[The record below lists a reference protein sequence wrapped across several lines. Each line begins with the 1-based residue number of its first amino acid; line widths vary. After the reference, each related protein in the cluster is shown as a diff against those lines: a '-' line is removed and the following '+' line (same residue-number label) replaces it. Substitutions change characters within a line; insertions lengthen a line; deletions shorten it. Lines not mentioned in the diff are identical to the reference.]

1 GGATIKA
8 YKVEKRPVGERE
20 WRPVSKYPVRGTSLT
35 VDGLEPGVEYE
46 FQVSAENE
54 AGLSEP
60 AVIAA
65 PVALKAVKP
74 KGTVPF
80 FEQRL
85 DSKMQGGEGK
95 SFTMDV
101 KISATPEPTV
111 KWFLNGKEIVIG
123 ARHRVRQNEGEF
135 SLILDSVSE
144 GDAGEYICEAT
155 NALGT
160 EKCRGKMNVVLT
172 PKIKGTIDTQTV
184 EYGNPLKIKI
194 PYRGQGDVIATLALE
209 GSPIEE
215 DDRVKTNVFDDYVQ
229 FVIRSAEL
237 SDEGTFKVT
246 LSNEAG
252 SDSVAFKVKVQ
263 AKPGTP
269 RGPLNVEE

>member
-1 GGATIKA
+1 
-8 YKVEKRPVGERE
+8 
-20 WRPVSKYPVRGTSLT
+20 
-35 VDGLEPGVEYE
+35 
-46 FQVSAENE
+46 
-54 AGLSEP
+54 
-60 AVIAA
+60 
-65 PVALKAVKP
+65 
-74 KGTVPF
+74 
-80 FEQRL
+80 
-85 DSKMQGGEGK
+85 
-95 SFTMDV
+95 
-101 KISATPEPTV
+101 
-111 KWFLNGKEIVIG
+111 
-123 ARHRVRQNEGEF
+123 
-135 SLILDSVSE
+135 
-144 GDAGEYICEAT
+144 
-155 NALGT
+155 
-160 EKCRGKMNVVLT
+160 KMNVVLT

-194 PYRGQGDVIATLALE
+194 SYRGQGDVIATLALE

-269 RGPLNVEE
+269 RGPLNVEEVTDHTVTVSWKPPTFDGGCTVKSYVVERQELDTPNWITASSYVKENKFVIQGLKKGTPYNFRVSAENEIGVGNPLE